1 MQCFSIKSQNVTK
14 NVAKNDTAKNVAKNN
29 VAKNDIAKNVAIAW
43 LFWGCCWAHHLA
55 ISGLLLGV
63 VLGPCLDAFLGLSW
77 PFCWDVGMSE
87 GQKVGTSGFQ
97 GCCHAHCLAVLGLV
111 GHSRAV
117 AGCDSRAIAWIV
129 FAILS
134 ECWNVGRSERWNVGI
149 PGLLVGHSGAIRLF
163 GCSGTVA
170 DCDSRAVAQIVRAIL
185 SECWQNVV
193 TWNGLV

>member
-97 GCCHAHCLAVLGLV
+97 GCCFGCHWMGCLAIPGLSLGAVLGLHLGV
-111 GHSRAV
+111 LLVELLGLSLLFHWLECCVVVDGNGNVVQLSRANPKKLLIIRHCITHLNV
-117 AGCDSRAIAWIV
+117 ARKKGHHFFVTQLPMTCGC
-129 FAILS
+129 
-134 ECWNVGRSERWNVGI
+134 
-149 PGLLVGHSGAIRLF
+149 
-163 GCSGTVA
+163 
-170 DCDSRAVAQIVRAIL
+170 
-185 SECWQNVV
+185 
-193 TWNGLV
+193 